1 MSFTVGLYK
10 RITLKKQAS
19 EIIYLYNFIH
29 KKRGGGRFFMRVVLS
44 RHFLRELNLLWY
56 GSWWIIIRLC
66 TLIFKDKEPGPTSTQ
81 IHEPDK
87 NLK

>member
-1 MSFTVGLYK
+1 
-10 RITLKKQAS
+10 
-19 EIIYLYNFIH
+19 
-29 KKRGGGRFFMRVVLS
+29 MRVVLS